1 MTAYTKT
8 GFSFYAIDT
17 DRYQDRKIKRLK
29 KDFGCTGIAVYDYLL
44 CEVYRDKGCYMEF
57 DTNILFD
64 VAEYFDIEEKEV
76 ADVVKHCGD
85 IGLFSKTLLEKG
97 IITSASIQRRY
108 MEMCSK
114 SRRKSFAIPE
124 DYLLIDQ
131 TGRGREESVPVI
143 EIPVQQPVS
152 LDDNPILSVQP
163 VTLDDEIDQ
172 LLNED
177 YWLDQLQVL
186 HNIDKGKL
194 KVLLNKEFRSQC
206 IADGKEMGHANIK
219 DAKSHFHSWL
229 RFYKE
234 RENNNGRQ
242 GYKDRRRGS
251 EVTATSAKDYE
262 GTF

>member
-76 ADVVKHCGD
+76 ADIVKHCGD
-85 IGLFSKTLLEKG
+85 IGLFNKTLLEKG

-152 LDDNPILSVQP
+152 LDD
-163 VTLDDEIDQ
+163 EIDQ

-186 HNIDKGKL
+186 HNTDKGKL
-194 KVLLNKEFRSQC
+194 KLLLNKEFRSQC

-234 RENNNGRQ
+234 RENSNERQ
-242 GYKDRRRGS
+242 YNKDRRRGS
-251 EVTATSAKDYE
+251 KVTATSAKDYE
-262 GTF
+262 ESF